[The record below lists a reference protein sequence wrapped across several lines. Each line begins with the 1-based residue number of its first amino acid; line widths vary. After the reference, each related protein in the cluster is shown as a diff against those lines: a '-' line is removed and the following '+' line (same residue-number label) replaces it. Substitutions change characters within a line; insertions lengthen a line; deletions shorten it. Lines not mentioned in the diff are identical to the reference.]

1 MVKKQLRILI
11 ADTGSSFAVLM
22 ANAFCLEGDWAI
34 VRPQHE
40 DILTET
46 VEKEQPDLLIL
57 DAAPLS
63 LDLTEYVPFLQ
74 SRFPNLTVLVL
85 IHRRNSF
92 IEKLLR
98 EMGVMCRRYPEN
110 PTELR
115 ADIRAHFS
123 EGTDSTRRIEIP
135 DPEIRLTR
143 LLHSIGIPANL
154 RGFHYLRAAIRCA
167 LNEPFCCGCMMH
179 RIYPAVAEEM
189 HSTPARVERSIRNA
203 IAHAYETE
211 CPDDCPLL
219 FSSAKRRWKNS
230 EFISLAVE
238 YLRDYEHQRSCG

>member
-1 MVKKQLRILI
+1 MMNKQLRILI

-34 VRPQHE
+34 VRPQNE
-40 DILTET
+40 AILSDT
-46 VEKEQPDLLIL
+46 VEKEHPDLLIL
-57 DAAPLS
+57 DAVPLS
-63 LDLTEYVPFLQ
+63 MDLTEYVPTLQ

-98 EMGVMCRRYPEN
+98 EMGVMCRRFPEN

-115 ADIRAHFS
+115 ADIRAHFYDDKS
-123 EGTDSTRRIEIP
+123 GTRRIQIP

-143 LLHSIGIPANL
+143 LLHSVGIPSNL
-154 RGFHYLRAAIRCA
+154 RGFHYLRCAIRFA
-167 LNEPFCCGCMMH
+167 LNEPFCSGCMMH

-203 IAHAYETE
+203 IAHAYETDQHDE
-211 CPDDCPLL
+211 RPSL
-219 FSSAKRRWKNS
+219 FASSNHRWKNS

-238 YLRDYEHQRSCG
+238 YLRDYERQRNCG